1 MAGIPQNTQKALFPL
16 WPSTKIKYIR
26 NKVVSS
32 ENSIVIILIIVTILT
47 KIKIITITEIIV
59 IMIVAKWQQ

>member
-1 MAGIPQNTQKALFPL
+1 MARIPQNTQKALFPL

-32 ENSIVIILIIVTILT
+32 EKSIVILIIVTILT
-47 KIKIITITEIIV
+47 KIKIIIITEIIL